1 MKKGKTSK
9 IQGFKTAK
17 ILYGTVDSI
26 ELKSMYLNIQ
36 TWVEPQLELE
46 NWNRVTLN
54 LSRKVKH
61 TIYNN
66 INTELFEKNFIV
78 DLDLRSSGLQMD
90 KKSFLN
96 LEINFFLNQKDIDF
110 KSNNVKEFLKN
121 LTKKIIQENLTNNYY
136 FSFSLTKKS
145 DELINIK
152 T

>member
-26 ELKSMYLNIQ
+26 EFKSMYLNIQ

-96 LEINFFLNQKDIDF
+96 LEINFFLNQKNIDF
-110 KSNNVKEFLKN
+110 KSNNVKEILKN

>member
-17 ILYGTVDSI
+17 ILYGTVDSV
-26 ELKSMYLNIQ
+26 EFKSMYLNIQ

-110 KSNNVKEFLKN
+110 KSNNVKEILKN

-145 DELINIK
+145 DKLINIK

>member
-17 ILYGTVDSI
+17 ILYGTVDSV

-46 NWNRVTLN
+46 NWNRVILN

-61 TIYNN
+61 TVYNN
-66 INTELFEKNFIV
+66 INTELFEKNFIA

-96 LEINFFLNQKDIDF
+96 LEINFFLKQENVDF
-110 KSNNVKEFLKN
+110 KSNNVKETLKN
-121 LTKKIIQENLTNNYY
+121 LTKKIIQENLINNHY
-136 FSFSLTKKS
+136 FNFSLTKKV
-145 DELINIK
+145 IC
-152 T
+152 

>member
-26 ELKSMYLNIQ
+26 ELKSIYLNIQ

-46 NWNRVTLN
+46 NWNCVILN
-54 LSRKVKH
+54 LSRKIKH

-78 DLDLRSSGLQMD
+78 DLDLRSSGLQTE

-96 LEINFFLNQKDIDF
+96 LEINFFLHQIDIDF
-110 KSNNVKEFLKN
+110 KSNNIKEILKN
-121 LTKKIIQENLTNNYY
+121 LTKKIIRENLTNNYY
-136 FSFSLTKKS
+136 FTFSLTKKS
-145 DELINIK
+145 DKLINTK

>member
-9 IQGFKTAK
+9 IQGSKTAK
-17 ILYGTVDSI
+17 ILYGTVDSV
-26 ELKSMYLNIQ
+26 ELKSIYLNIQ

-46 NWNRVTLN
+46 NWNRVILN

-66 INTELFEKNFIV
+66 INTELFEKKFIV
-78 DLDLRSSGLQMD
+78 DLDLRSSGLQME

-110 KSNNVKEFLKN
+110 KSNNVKEILKN
-121 LTKKIIQENLTNNYY
+121 LTKKNYPRQSY
-136 FSFSLTKKS
+136 
-145 DELINIK
+145 
-152 T
+152 

>member
-26 ELKSMYLNIQ
+26 EFKSMYLNIQ

-96 LEINFFLNQKDIDF
+96 LEINFFLNQKNIDF
-110 KSNNVKEFLKN
+110 KSNNVKEILKN

-145 DELINIK
+145 DKLINIK

>member
-17 ILYGTVDSI
+17 ILYGTVDSV
-26 ELKSMYLNIQ
+26 ELKSIYLNIQ

-46 NWNRVTLN
+46 NWNRIILN

-66 INTELFEKNFIV
+66 INTEIFEINFIT
-78 DLDLRSSGLQMD
+78 DLDLRSSGLSTG

-96 LEINFFLNQKDIDF
+96 LEVNFFLKNKDVDF
-110 KSNNVKEFLKN
+110 KSNNIKDIIKII
-121 LTKKIIQENLTNNYY
+121 TKKIIQENLTNNHY
-136 FSFSLTKKS
+136 FTFSLTKKS
-145 DELINIK
+145 DMLINAK

>member
-17 ILYGTVDSI
+17 ILYGTVDSV
-26 ELKSMYLNIQ
+26 EFKSMYLNIQ

-110 KSNNVKEFLKN
+110 KSNNVKEILKN

>member
-17 ILYGTVDSI
+17 ILYGTVDSV
-26 ELKSMYLNIQ
+26 EFKSMYLNIQ

-66 INTELFEKNFIV
+66 INTELFEKKFIV

-110 KSNNVKEFLKN
+110 KSNNVKEILKN

-136 FSFSLTKKS
+136 FNFSLTKKS
-145 DELINIK
+145 DKLINIK

>member
-17 ILYGTVDSI
+17 VLYGTVDSM
-26 ELKSMYLNIQ
+26 ELKSIYLNIQ
-36 TWVEPQLELE
+36 TWAEPQLELE
-46 NWNRVTLN
+46 NWNRIILN

-66 INTELFEKNFIV
+66 INTEIFEINFIT
-78 DLDLRSSGLQMD
+78 DLDLRSSGLSTG

-96 LEINFFLNQKDIDF
+96 LEVNFFLKNKDVDF
-110 KSNNVKEFLKN
+110 KSNNIKDIIKII
-121 LTKKIIQENLTNNYY
+121 TKKIIQENLTNNHY
-136 FSFSLTKKS
+136 FTFSLTKKS
-145 DELINIK
+145 DMLINAK

>member
-17 ILYGTVDSI
+17 ILYGTVDSV
-26 ELKSMYLNIQ
+26 ELKSIYLNIQ

-46 NWNRVTLN
+46 NWNRVILN

-66 INTELFEKNFIV
+66 INTELFEKKFIV
-78 DLDLRSSGLQMD
+78 DLDLRSSGLQME

-110 KSNNVKEFLKN
+110 KSNNVNEILKN
-121 LTKKIIQENLTNNYY
+121 LTKKIIQDNLTNNDY
-136 FSFSLTKKS
+136 FNFSLTKKS
-145 DELINIK
+145 DKLINIK

>member
-1 MKKGKTSK
+1 
-9 IQGFKTAK
+9 
-17 ILYGTVDSI
+17 
-26 ELKSMYLNIQ
+26 MYLNIQ

-110 KSNNVKEFLKN
+110 KSNNVKEILKN

>member
-17 ILYGTVDSI
+17 ILYGTVDSV
-26 ELKSMYLNIQ
+26 ELKSIYLNIQ

-46 NWNRVTLN
+46 NWNRVILN
-54 LSRKVKH
+54 LSRKIKH

-66 INTELFEKNFIV
+66 INTELFEKKFIV
-78 DLDLRSSGLQMD
+78 DLDLRYSGLQMD

-96 LEINFFLNQKDIDF
+96 LEINFFLKKNDIDF
-110 KSNNVKEFLKN
+110 KSNDVKEILKN
-121 LTKKIIQENLTNNYY
+121 LTKKIIQDNLTNNHY

-145 DELINIK
+145 DKLINIK

>member
-17 ILYGTVDSI
+17 ILYGTVDSV
-26 ELKSMYLNIQ
+26 EFKSMYLNIQ

-66 INTELFEKNFIV
+66 INTELFEKKFIV

-110 KSNNVKEFLKN
+110 KSNNVKEILKN

>member
-17 ILYGTVDSI
+17 ILYGTVDSV
-26 ELKSMYLNIQ
+26 ELKSIYLNIQ

-46 NWNRVTLN
+46 NWNRVILN

-66 INTELFEKNFIV
+66 INTELFEKKFIV
-78 DLDLRSSGLQMD
+78 DLDLRSSGLQME

-110 KSNNVKEFLKN
+110 KSNNVKEILKN
-121 LTKKIIQENLTNNYY
+121 LTKKIIQDNLTNNDY
-136 FSFSLTKKS
+136 FNFSLTKKS
-145 DELINIK
+145 DKLINIK